1 MTLQENERKREE
13 FEQLRQEWAAGVTHD
28 LKTPLFYIS
37 GYTDMLLSDEHEWN
51 VNEKREFLQL
61 IRDRD

>member
-1 MTLQENERKREE
+1 M
-13 FEQLRQEWAAGVTHD
+13 RQEWAAGVTHD